1 MTDPETRVRA
11 LREAVR
17 VAPTDATLMRMLAE
31 AEAAA
36 GEPTAVDTFRE
47 ALTLQP
53 HDAATML
60 GLARAYVSVGKLGAA
75 LVVLEDRGQHVPDDP
90 IASLLKARILTDLQR
105 LPEAAAAYRDA
116 VAADPA
122 VADLDLAMR
131 IGAAVDLDVD
141 GGTDGGHDESV
152 AGSPVDD
159 MPADDGPL
167 ERIPV
172 AADGPGRTLD
182 ADDRAIDIE
191 RPRITFADVGGMEM
205 VKDEIRNKIIH
216 PLEQP
221 ELYAAYGQQAGGGI
235 LLYGPPGCGKTHL
248 ARATAGEVRAA
259 FLAVGISDVLD
270 MWIGSS
276 EKNLRG
282 IFDGARAHRP
292 AVLFFDEVDALAA
305 KRTDFH
311 GASGRN
317 VVNQFLAELDGI
329 DADNERLLVLAAT
342 NAPWHLDPAFRR
354 PGRFDRVIFVPPP
367 DRPARAAI
375 LAIHLRDRP
384 TRDVDVDAIAE
395 RTDGFSGADLKGIV
409 DVAVSDRLAEAIK
422 VGIPVPVTTRDLLA
436 AVKKVKPS
444 TTEWFAT
451 ARNYVLYANEAGLYD
466 PVRPFLRL

>member
-1 MTDPETRVRA
+1 MTDEDARVRA
-11 LREAVR
+11 LREAVK
-17 VAPTDATLMRMLAE
+17 VAPTDATLVRMLAE
-31 AEAAA
+31 AEAAVGDPA
-36 GEPTAVDTFRE
+36 AIDTYRE
-47 ALTLQP
+47 ALSLEP
-53 HDAATML
+53 HDPATML
-60 GLARAYVSVGKLGAA
+60 GLARAYVAAGKLGAA
-75 LVVLEDRGQHVPDDP
+75 LVVLEDRAQHAPDD
-90 IASLLKARILTDLQR
+90 AVALLLQARVLTDLDR
-105 LPEAAAAYRDA
+105 LADAARAYRAA
-116 VAADPA
+116 VSADPT
-122 VADLDLAMR
+122 VADLELAMR
-131 IGAAVDLDVD
+131 IGTSTEPEIEDTTPSWRTERDEEQLGDD
-141 GGTDGGHDESV
+141 TGG
-152 AGSPVDD
+152 
-159 MPADDGPL
+159 L

-172 AADGPGRTLD
+172 VGEGPGRALD
-182 ADDRAIDIE
+182 AEDRAVDIE
-191 RPRITFADVGGMEM
+191 RPRITFADVGGMES
-205 VKDEIRNKIIH
+205 VKQEIRNKIIH

-221 ELYAAYGQQAGGGI
+221 ELFAAYGQKAGGGI

-311 GASGRN
+311 GATGRN

-342 NAPWHLDPAFRR
+342 NAPWHLDAAFRR

-375 LAIHLRDRP
+375 LTILLRDRP
-384 TRDVDVDAIAE
+384 TRDVDIEAVAG
-395 RTDGFSGADLKGIV
+395 RTHGFSGADLKGVV
-409 DVAVSDRLAEAIK
+409 DVAVSDKLGEAIRA
-422 VGIPVPVTTRDLLA
+422 GIPVPLQTKDLLD
-436 AVKKVKPS
+436 AVKRVKPS